1 MTRAA
6 AWTARAAFPAMAMA
20 LAGGVLA
27 GCGASPAHVG
37 PAGIDELTIPTP
49 SPDPADFTGNA
60 ENTWF
65 PLRPGRRWTYHQELP
80 TGSRTL
86 VATVLPGR
94 PAVDGIPTRAVR
106 WQVLE
111 GGRTRFA
118 MLRWYAVDAAGNV
131 WWFGQR
137 LASSGPSLDP
147 LARRSWTAGVHGAQA
162 GVVLTGTPRQG
173 DGYLNASERG
183 VVERRSTVETLSATV
198 VTKTQTYRHAVATL
212 DLSTLAPLHV
222 VRTYYVRD
230 VGMVAQS
237 DTESLSSNIWLL
249 RVSNG

>member
-1 MTRAA
+1 M
-6 AWTARAAFPAMAMA
+6 AFPAMAIA
-20 LAGGVLA
+20 LAGGVLS

-37 PAGIDELTIPTP
+37 PEGIDQLTIPTP
-49 SPDPADFTGNA
+49 SPDPSDFTGNA
-60 ENTWF
+60 ENAWF
-65 PLRPGRRWTYHQELP
+65 PLRPGLRWTYRQEAP
-80 TGSRTL
+80 SGSSTL

-94 PAVDGIPTRAVR
+94 PTVDGIPTRAVR

-111 GGRTRFA
+111 RGRTRFA

-131 WWFGQR
+131 WWLGQR
-137 LASSGPSLDP
+137 LASHGPRLDP
-147 LARRSWTAGVHGAQA
+147 LARRSWTAGVHGAEA

-173 DGYLNASERG
+173 DGYLNADQRG

-198 VTKTQTYRHAVATL
+198 VTGTQTYRHAVATL

-222 VRTYYVRD
+222 VRTYYVRGL
-230 VGMVAQS
+230 GMVAQS
-237 DTESLSSNIWLL
+237 DTTSLSRNVWLL